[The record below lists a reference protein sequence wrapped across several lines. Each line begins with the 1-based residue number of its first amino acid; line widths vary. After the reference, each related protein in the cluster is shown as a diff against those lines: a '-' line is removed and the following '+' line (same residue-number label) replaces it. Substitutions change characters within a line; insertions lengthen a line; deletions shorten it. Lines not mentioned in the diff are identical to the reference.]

1 MTTAPEYLF
10 VYGTLMKGYSNPF
23 SQKLSKFSAF
33 EGNGS
38 FPGLLY
44 LVDWYPGALFSEE
57 SDSRVLGEVYKMQ
70 NTSGLLKELDGYED
84 VFEDE
89 SISLYIR
96 RIVPVTLK
104 NDTVLHCWSYLYNQP
119 VDHLKKIKN
128 GNFRD
133 FSKK

>member
-1 MTTAPEYLF
+1 MFPENTYLF
-10 VYGTLMKGYSNPF
+10 TYGTLKKGFENPF
-23 SQKLSKFSAF
+23 AERLRLTSFF
-33 EGNGS
+33 EGEGYFNGR
-38 FPGLLY
+38 LY
-44 LVDWYPGALFSEE
+44 LISWYPGAIYDQLETAK
-57 SDSRVLGEVYKMQ
+57 VHGEVYRL
-70 NTSGLLKELDGYED
+70 NGTEILHALDEYED